1 MATIRSS
8 NKKFKH
14 EKKVKKPKRLA
25 IKNQACLISPPLVSL
40 FVFVFLPL
48 PAPASRLR
56 YNAASSGSP
65 LISLCQSRWLEE
77 GDQEPSLSSPPL
89 VCVFSLFLLLSRL
102 RWLAEFDQER
112 MKLSFSPLVSVFGFV
127 FVFLC
132 LRLQAS
138 SARVLPPPEPCP
150 SAMAAM
156 RVCLPHLAKSHYLFW
171 HAYPPPTLQCC
182 AAFSAAIEGP
192 GAACLCL
199 LARQKAFLGTPIE
212 TSRLFSLP
220 FACGKPVDA
229 FATEICQDSAPP
241 APPASAAPP
250 AAAPPAYRI
259 NLRFTLTVSLPA
271 SVVVVLVLAIL
282 IYAIYVRD
290 CSFLELF
297 CRIACMLS
305 G

>member
-1 MATIRSS
+1 
-8 NKKFKH
+8 
-14 EKKVKKPKRLA
+14 
-25 IKNQACLISPPLVSL
+25 
-40 FVFVFLPL
+40 
-48 PAPASRLR
+48 
-56 YNAASSGSP
+56 
-65 LISLCQSRWLEE
+65 
-77 GDQEPSLSSPPL
+77 
-89 VCVFSLFLLLSRL
+89 
-102 RWLAEFDQER
+102 

-282 IYAIYVRD
+282 IYAIYLAQGRYVSSSITPGCEKV
-290 CSFLELF
+290 CSHLRMEGMEAGVDRLLL
-297 CRIACMLS
+297 RLVALRE
-305 G
+305 GHPLQD